1 MRKLAALTLGAIVP
15 LLLSA
20 CGPSPEELAN
30 GDDPIAALGSTA
42 ESSRYGSKYWT
53 EQMTAASE
61 IWTEAVVYC
70 EPAEHADYANCKT
83 VRSVKFIG
91 VPGAVENPA
100 RSEKGFNP

>member
-1 MRKLAALTLGAIVP
+1 MRQLNALPLALAT

-20 CGPSPEELAN
+20 CGPSQEQLAN
-30 GDDPIAALGSTA
+30 GDDPIAALGSTV
-42 ESSRYGSKYWT
+42 ESSRYGAKYWT
-53 EQMTAASE
+53 EQMNAASDT
-61 IWTEAVVYC
+61 WTRAIAYC
-70 EPAEHADYANCKT
+70 EPAEHADYPNCKT